1 MNCRLK
7 NAYIKIDD
15 RKFNVLS
22 NTNCEKIKKIPR
34 FVLKTLKIMLEYI
47 QGALHEKFC
56 LPGYFYKG

>member
-22 NTNCEKIKKIPR
+22 TTNCEKNKKN
-34 FVLKTLKIMLEYI
+34 TS
-47 QGALHEKFC
+47 FC
-56 LPGYFYKG
+56 FENIENYARIYSRSFA